1 MSHSHLMEL
10 SSCQIFNLSV
20 MEQIDAPKDSVLGL
34 YSNTGR
40 AHVALLAT
48 DTFPFHINT
57 YQGSGNLDDVIGNVF
72 NDANYNIAI
81 RVHIGTS
88 VVTPSPIT
96 MTTATTVTGIIIGEN
111 SSSSTTLSPFV
122 TEAVTTTMSSPS
134 VPSGAGAGDGDSS
147 SSVAG
152 VIAGCVM
159 SILVCVAITSVI
171 IFVLWYWKRRK
182 KYVTQDES

>member
-1 MSHSHLMEL
+1 
-10 SSCQIFNLSV
+10 
-20 MEQIDAPKDSVLGL
+20 
-34 YSNTGR
+34 
-40 AHVALLAT
+40 
-48 DTFPFHINT
+48 
-57 YQGSGNLDDVIGNVF
+57 
-72 NDANYNIAI
+72 
-81 RVHIGTS
+81 
-88 VVTPSPIT
+88 

-182 KYVTQDES
+182 KYVTQGEYIPTATYTYVNEFRFVYIDES